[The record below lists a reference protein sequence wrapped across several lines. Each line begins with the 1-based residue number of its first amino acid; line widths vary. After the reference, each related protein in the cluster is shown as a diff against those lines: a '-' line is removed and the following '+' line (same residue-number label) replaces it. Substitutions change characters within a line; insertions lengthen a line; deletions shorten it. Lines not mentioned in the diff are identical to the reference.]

1 MIATKSTP
9 KPNESTW
16 LWLIKMVTALL
27 IILFLLLHF
36 IINHF
41 TGTAGGGLLTFT
53 EVLQLYTSPV
63 YILLEVLFLVTVV
76 SHGLI
81 GCRSI
86 ILDLSPTRKVM
97 RIIDP
102 LFIVLGIGFVVYGIW
117 LLFAVAAQ
125 AG

>member
-1 MIATKSTP
+1 MIETKSTP
-9 KPNESTW
+9 KPNEGIW

-36 IINHF
+36 IINHL
-41 TGTAGGGLLTFT
+41 TGTAGGGLLTFN
-53 EVLQLYTSPV
+53 EILQLYTSPG
-63 YILLEVLFLVTVV
+63 YLLLEAVFLTTVV

-81 GCRSI
+81 GLRGI
-86 ILDLSPTRKVM
+86 FLDLNPTRKVM

-102 LFIVLGIGFVVYGIW
+102 LLLIFGIGFVVYGIW